1 MLTCTRG
8 SVLNH
13 KILYACDFTILFV
26 LSSFGA
32 PSEKDGSVLLLMLGK
47 SCIISGM
54 GVFLR

>member
-1 MLTCTRG
+1 VLTCTHG

-26 LSSFGA
+26 LSIFGA